1 MRVMPLMQQVPAPPP
16 AAATPVSQDAVPAYS
31 DLTVQLQQT
40 VEHMSAL
47 RAELKVVQHQVHSFS
62 PSVRSV
68 AAARLG
74 PLTGDL
80 ARTKMELSR
89 LEADIAGQVGRNAT
103 TAPPQ
108 RPPGPMGFIDGDNL
122 TGIII
127 VFILAG
133 VLPISLGITRRLWR
147 GAPRRDAVQPQTPVA
162 DSQRLERLE
171 QAMDAIAIEIERI
184 SEGQRFVTKVLA
196 DRPVRGA
203 GDGQQAGGE
212 QGSLRALGVGA
223 IEPVRVAE
231 RQAVRQSVTP
241 H

>member
-1 MRVMPLMQQVPAPPP
+1 MGISQG
-16 AAATPVSQDAVPAYS
+16 AAASSA
-31 DLTVQLQQT
+31 DLTGQLQQT
-40 VEHMSAL
+40 VEHLAAL
-47 RAELKVVQHQVHSFS
+47 RAEQRVVQEQMRSFS
-62 PSVRSV
+62 PGVRSV

-80 ARTKMELSR
+80 TRTRVELSR
-89 LEADIAGQVGRNAT
+89 LEARIAGQVGRHAT

-108 RPPGPMGFIDGDNL
+108 LPPGPMGFIDGDNI

-147 GAPRRDAVQPQTPVA
+147 GAPRRDAAQPQTSSA

-171 QAMDAIAIEIERI
+171 QAVDAIAIEIERI
-184 SEGQRFVTKVLA
+184 SEGQRFVTKVLSE
-196 DRPVRGA
+196 RPVRVA
-203 GDGQQAGGE
+203 SDGQHAAGE
-212 QGSLRALGVGA
+212 PGSLRALGAGA